1 MFPWAKLPKSLG
13 RVGESLWRSR
23 LPGLGA
29 FDCEPS
35 AGKPPPPSHPC
46 LSWRGA
52 AYQSHWIRV
61 PPLALTVCRVV
72 VLAPPDI
79 ARETR
84 LERGGKR
91 VPAPQLC
98 CWVGL
103 AAAGP
108 EVPSSAACED
118 SDRPACLRFPA
129 STGAETVSLP
139 SSTCQSSSGAVCFFP
154 GLLQLAGRTSKKSV

>member
-35 AGKPPPPSHPC
+35 AGKPPSPSHPC

-91 VPAPQLC
+91 VPAPSS
-98 CWVGL
+98 VAGL
-103 AAAGP
+103 GWQQRAQRCP
-108 EVPSSAACED
+108 P
-118 SDRPACLRFPA
+118 RLRVR
-129 STGAETVSLP
+129 TQTVLPVCGSPLPRVLRQSLFLLP
-139 SSTCQSSSGAVCFFP
+139 LVRVLL
-154 GLLQLAGRTSKKSV
+154 GLFAFSRVYCS

>member
-1 MFPWAKLPKSLG
+1 MEKQTSRAGGFWLWTLCWQAPLP
-13 RVGESLWRSR
+13 
-23 LPGLGA
+23 
-29 FDCEPS
+29 
-35 AGKPPPPSHPC
+35 
-46 LSWRGA
+46 
-52 AYQSHWIRV
+52 Q
-61 PPLALTVCRVV
+61 PPLSLMEGGGVSVSRDKSASPGTYCLQGGGAGSTWHCQGDTAWKRW
-72 VLAPPDI
+72 
-79 ARETR
+79 ETCPR
-84 LERGGKR
+84 
-91 VPAPQLC
+91 PQFC

-154 GLLQLAGRTSKKSV
+154 GLLQLAGRTSKKSVWAGMF